1 MNFEITDTIHE
12 TDEKYIFEG
21 LLEYNLERIEDK
33 NPRDLGIAPLF
44 YKKHGYREVFTLE
57 NYPVTGKRYYFTKN
71 L

>member
-21 LLEYNLERIEDK
+21 LLEYNLERMEDK
-33 NPRDLGIAPLF
+33 NPRDLGSYLADEA
-44 YKKHGYREVFTLE
+44 GRS
-57 NYPVTGKRYYFTKN
+57 NRKRTW